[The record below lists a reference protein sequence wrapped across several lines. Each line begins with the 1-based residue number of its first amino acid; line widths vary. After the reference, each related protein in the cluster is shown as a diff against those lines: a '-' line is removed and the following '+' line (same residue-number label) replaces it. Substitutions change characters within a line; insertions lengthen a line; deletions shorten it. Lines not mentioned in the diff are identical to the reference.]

1 MDLVA
6 IAQLRVRYAEAVTS
20 AETYRDAAE
29 KDRESRDFYRALA
42 FTYER
47 SAREMKLMLDRVERL
62 QVRPDPPPRQELE
75 ALDRCD
81 ELSEAVPGWSARP
94 DLGPV

>member
-62 QVRPDPPPRQELE
+62 QMRPDPPLQELE
-75 ALDRCD
+75 ARDRCD